1 MHVLAKEARGSS
13 RKMDGAVASVLSWEC
28 RGDAIAAGATVKRR
42 SRALVSF
49 QEGEAR
55 LPAAAVD
62 GTAVD
67 VTESLLGQ
75 QDAKPGSPLW
85 WTVRLSGQLAQR
97 RPLVDLY
104 GDYYDSGTGCRSRR
118 ASSAKCSPRCSRR

>member
-1 MHVLAKEARGSS
+1 M
-13 RKMDGAVASVLSWEC
+13 
-28 RGDAIAAGATVKRR
+28 
-42 SRALVSF
+42 
-49 QEGEAR
+49 
-55 LPAAAVD
+55 PAAAVD

-104 GDYYDSGTGCRSRR
+104 GDYYDGRHRLSF
-118 ASSAKCSPRCSRR
+118 ASSKFREVFAEMLAAVNDRVAHFG